1 MLDTDLAAAL
11 GLKREY
17 DIRSTI
23 KANAEELASFGP
35 LPVTSG
41 QSRGQA
47 FTAFHL
53 NEEQALLICML
64 SRTERTKLASL
75 SR

>member
-1 MLDTDLAAAL
+1 VLDTDLAAAL